1 MLKSATFSGDSFMK
15 RRTLLALPFAAAALP
30 MPGFAQGSFPDRPI
44 KLIVPF
50 APGTALDIVARHAA
64 AGAAEELKQ
73 PMVVENKLGA
83 SGVIGTDNVAKAPAD
98 GYTLLFTAPAH
109 YINQF
114 VFASLPFDAVKDF
127 RPVTK
132 ISNAQLVL
140 VVGKNS
146 PFSNVK
152 QVIEF
157 AKANPKKLRYSSS
170 GLGGTIH
177 LAFALFNQ
185 MAGTQIEHVPY
196 TSGGQALTDVIA
208 GHLDITFTAVATAL
222 PHGKA
227 GNLKLL
233 ATSGLQRSHTMPD
246 VPTVSEAAL
255 PGFELTSWGG
265 TLAGKGVPDAVVEK
279 LNAAFVK
286 VAQRPDFQAK
296 LVAAGV
302 EPDLLPTAAFQKQID
317 AEVPKWKRLVEMTGA
332 AQSQK
337 Q

>member
-1 MLKSATFSGDSFMK
+1 MK
-15 RRTLLALPFAAAALP
+15 RRSILALPFAAATLP
-30 MPGFAQGSFPDRPI
+30 WPSFAQGAYPEKPI

-64 AGAAEELKQ
+64 ASMTDELKV
-73 PMVVENKLGA
+73 PMIVENKLGA
-83 SGVIGTDNVAKAPAD
+83 SGLIGTDMVAKAPAD

-132 ISNAQLVL
+132 LSNAQLVL

-146 PFSNVK
+146 PFSTVK
-152 QVIEF
+152 QLIDF

-177 LAFALFNQ
+177 LAFSLFNQ

-208 GHLDITFTAVATAL
+208 GHLDVTFTAVATAQ

-227 GNLKLL
+227 GTLKLL
-233 ATSGLQRSHTMPD
+233 AVSGLQRSKTMPD
-246 VPTVSEAAL
+246 VPTVAESGL

-265 TLAGKGVPDAVVEK
+265 TLAHKNVPDAVVER

-286 VAQRPDFQAK
+286 IGQRPDFQAK
-296 LVAAGV
+296 LMAAGV
-302 EPDLLPTAAFQKQID
+302 EPDVLPTAAFARQIEG
-317 AEVPKWKRLVEMTGA
+317 EVPKWKRLVEMTGA

>member
-1 MLKSATFSGDSFMK
+1 MK
-15 RRTLLALPFAAAALP
+15 RRTCLALPLGALALALP
-30 MPGFAQGSFPDRPI
+30 SLAQSTYPDKPI
-44 KLIVPF
+44 RLVVPF
-50 APGTALDIVARHAA
+50 APGTALDIVARQAA
-64 AGAAEELKQ
+64 AGVGEELKVSV
-73 PMVVENKLGA
+73 VVENKLGA
-83 SGVIGTDNVAKAPAD
+83 SGVIGTESVARAPAD

-132 ISNAQLVL
+132 ISNAQLVM
-140 VVGKNS
+140 VVGKGS
-146 PFSNVK
+146 PFSSLQ
-152 QVIEF
+152 QVIDH
-157 AKANPKKLRYSSS
+157 AKAHPKKLRYSSS

-208 GHLDITFTAVATAL
+208 GHLDVTFTAVATAL
-222 PHGKA
+222 SHGKA

-233 ATSGLQRSHTMPD
+233 GVSGLQRSRVMPD
-246 VPTVSEAAL
+246 VPTIAEAAL

-265 TLAGKGVPDAVVEK
+265 TLAAKGVPDAVVEK

-286 VAQRPDFQAK
+286 VAQHPDFQAK
-296 LVAAGV
+296 LIAVGV
-302 EPDLLPTAAFQKQID
+302 EPDLLPTAAFARQID

>member
-1 MLKSATFSGDSFMK
+1 MQRRSFLVLPLATA
-15 RRTLLALPFAAAALP
+15 TLPATVR
-30 MPGFAQGSFPDRPI
+30 AQANWPDKPI
-44 KLIVPF
+44 RLIVPF
-50 APGTALDIVARHAA
+50 APGTALDIVARQAA
-64 AGAAEELKQ
+64 VGVSDELKV
-73 PMVVENKLGA
+73 PMLVENKTGA
-83 SGVIGTDNVAKAPAD
+83 SGVIGTELVARAAPD

-114 VFASLPFDAVKDF
+114 VFASLPFDTVKDF

-132 ISNAQLVL
+132 LSNAQLVL
-140 VVGKNS
+140 VVGKDS
-146 PFSNVK
+146 PFNTVQ
-152 QVIEF
+152 QVIDY
-157 AKANPKKLRYSSS
+157 ARANPKKLRYSSS

-177 LAFALFNQ
+177 LAFSLFNQ

-196 TSGGQALTDVIA
+196 TSGGQALTDVMA
-208 GHLDITFTAVATAL
+208 GHLDVTFTAVATAQ

-233 ATSGLQRSHTMPD
+233 AVSGLQRSRVMPD
-246 VPTVSEAAL
+246 VLTVSESAL

-265 TLAGKGVPDAVVEK
+265 ALAGKSVPDAVVER
-279 LNAAFVK
+279 LNAAFLK
-286 VAQRPDFQAK
+286 VAQRPEFQAR

-302 EPDLLPTAAFQKQID
+302 EPDLLPTAAFAKQIE

-332 AQSQK
+332 AQTQK

>member
-1 MLKSATFSGDSFMK
+1 MK
-15 RRTLLALPFAAAALP
+15 RRSLLSLPLAAALP
-30 MPGFAQGSFPDRPI
+30 FISYAQGSYPDRPV

-64 AGAAEELKQ
+64 AGASEELKT
-73 PMVVENKLGA
+73 PVVIENKLGA
-83 SGVIGTDNVAKAPAD
+83 SGTIGTDLVAKAATD

-114 VFASLPFDAVKDF
+114 VFTSLPFDTVKDF

-140 VVGKNS
+140 VVGKSS

-222 PHGKA
+222 PHGKS
-227 GNLKLL
+227 GSLKLL
-233 ATSGLQRSHTMPD
+233 GTSGLQRSRTMPD
-246 VPTVSEAAL
+246 VPTIAEAAL

-265 TLAGKGVPDAVVEK
+265 TLAHRGVPDAIVEK

-302 EPDLLPTAAFQKQID
+302 EPDLLATEAFARQIET
-317 AEVPKWKRLVEMTGA
+317 EVPKWKRLVEMTGA
-332 AQSQK
+332 AQTQK

>member
-1 MLKSATFSGDSFMK
+1 MK
-15 RRTLLALPFAAAALP
+15 RRSILTLPILAAAFP
-30 MPGFAQGSFPDRPI
+30 IISRAQQAWPDRPI
-44 KLIVPF
+44 KLVVPF
-50 APGTALDIVARHAA
+50 AAGTALDIVGRLTA
-64 AGAAEELKQ
+64 AGASDELKTTFI
-73 PMVVENKLGA
+73 VENKLGA
-83 SGVIGTDNVAKAPAD
+83 SGVIGTESVARAAPD

-140 VVGKNS
+140 VVGKDS
-146 PFSNVK
+146 PFESVK
-152 QVIEF
+152 QVIEY
-157 AKANPKKLRYSSS
+157 AKANPGKLRYSSS

-177 LAFALFNQ
+177 LAFSLFNQ

-196 TSGGQALTDVIA
+196 TSGSQALTDVIA

-233 ATSGLQRSHTMPD
+233 GVSGLNRSKAMPD
-246 VPTVSEAAL
+246 VPTVSEAGL

-265 TLAGKGVPDAVVEK
+265 VLAQKDVPDRIVEK
-279 LNAAFVK
+279 LDAAFVK
-286 VAQRPDFQAK
+286 VAQRQAFQDR
-296 LVAAGV
+296 LIAAGV
-302 EPDLLPTAAFQKQID
+302 EPDLLPTAAFARQIEK
-317 AEVPKWKRLVEMTGA
+317 EVPKWKRIIELTGA
-332 AQSQK
+332 AQSRK

>member
-1 MLKSATFSGDSFMK
+1 MQRRSF
-15 RRTLLALPFAAAALP
+15 LALPLATATLP
-30 MPGFAQGSFPDRPI
+30 ATVRAQANWPDKPI
-44 KLIVPF
+44 RLIVPF
-50 APGTALDIVARHAA
+50 APGTALDIVARQAA
-64 AGAAEELKQ
+64 VGVSEELKV
-73 PMVVENKLGA
+73 PMLVENKTGA
-83 SGVIGTDNVAKAPAD
+83 SGVIGTELVAKAAPD

-114 VFASLPFDAVKDF
+114 VFASLPFDTVKDF

-132 ISNAQLVL
+132 LSNAQLVL
-140 VVGKNS
+140 VVGKDS
-146 PFSNVK
+146 PFNNVQ
-152 QVIEF
+152 QVIDY
-157 AKANPKKLRYSSS
+157 ARANPKKLRYSSS

-177 LAFALFNQ
+177 LAFSLFNQ

-196 TSGGQALTDVIA
+196 TSGGQALTDVMA
-208 GHLDITFTAVATAL
+208 GHLDVTFTAVATAQ

-233 ATSGLQRSHTMPD
+233 AVSGLQRSRVMPD
-246 VPTVSEAAL
+246 VLTVSESAL
-255 PGFELTSWGG
+255 PGFDLTSWGG
-265 TLAGKGVPDAVVEK
+265 TLAGKSVPDAVVER

-286 VAQRPDFQAK
+286 VAQRPEFQAR

-302 EPDLLPTAAFQKQID
+302 EPDLLPTAAFAKQIE

-332 AQSQK
+332 AQTQK

>member
-1 MLKSATFSGDSFMK
+1 MDVSRAHSIGDLDRMA
-15 RRTLLALPFAAAALP
+15 RRYLPRIAFDFIEGGVEDEGSLARNLEAYRRL
-30 MPGFAQGSFPDRPI
+30 S
-44 KLIVPF
+44 LVPRF
-50 APGTALDIVARHAA
+50 LVEVSRRSQSTTPV
-64 AGAAEELKQ
+64 
-73 PMVVENKLGA
+73 VVENKLGA
-83 SGVIGTDNVAKAPAD
+83 SGVIGTDLVAKAPSD

-114 VFASLPFDAVKDF
+114 AFASLPFDTVKDF

-132 ISNAQLVL
+132 LSNAQLVL

-157 AKANPKKLRYSSS
+157 AKANPRKLRYSSS
-170 GLGGTIH
+170 GIGGTIH
-177 LAFALFNQ
+177 LAFSLINQ

-208 GHLDITFTAVATAL
+208 GHVDITFTAVATAL
-222 PHGKA
+222 PHGKS
-227 GNLKLL
+227 GDLKLL
-233 ATSGLQRSHTMPD
+233 GTSGLQRSRTMPD
-246 VPTVSEAAL
+246 VPTISEAVL
-255 PGFELTSWGG
+255 PGFELAPWGG
-265 TLAGKGVPDAVVEK
+265 TVAGKGVPDAIVER

-286 VAQRPDFQAK
+286 VAQQPEFQAK

-302 EPDLLPTAAFQKQID
+302 EPDLLPTAAFARQID
-317 AEVPKWKRLVEMTGA
+317 AEVPKWKRLVETTGA
-332 AQSQK
+332 AQTQK

>member
-1 MLKSATFSGDSFMK
+1 MMK
-15 RRTLLALPFAAAALP
+15 RRSVLALPLAAALP
-30 MPGFAQGSFPDRPI
+30 MPGQAQGSYPDKAI

-50 APGTALDIVARHAA
+50 APGTALDIVGRLAA
-64 AGAAEELKQ
+64 SGVAEELKV
-73 PMVVENKLGA
+73 PVVVENKLGA
-83 SGVIGTDNVAKAPAD
+83 SGVIGTDAVAKAPSD

-114 VFASLPFDAVKDF
+114 VFASLPFDTVKDF

-132 ISNAQLVL
+132 ISNAQLVM
-140 VVGKNS
+140 VVGRAS
-146 PFSNVK
+146 PFSSVR
-152 QVIEF
+152 QVIDF
-157 AKANPKKLRYSSS
+157 AKANPGKLRYSSS

-185 MAGTQIEHVPY
+185 MAGTRIEHVPY

-222 PHGKA
+222 AQGKS

-233 ATSGLQRSHTMPD
+233 GTSGLQRSKTMPD
-246 VPTVSEAAL
+246 VPTIAEAAL

-265 TLAGKGVPDAVVEK
+265 ALAPRSVPDAVVEK
-279 LNAAFVK
+279 LDAAFVK
-286 VAQRPDFQAK
+286 VAQRPEFQAR

-302 EPDLLPTAAFQKQID
+302 EPDLLPTAAFVRQIE
-317 AEVPKWKRLVEMTGA
+317 AEVPKWKSLVETTGA

>member
-1 MLKSATFSGDSFMK
+1 MK
-15 RRTLLALPFAAAALP
+15 RRSLLALPLAAAIP
-30 MPGFAQGSFPDRPI
+30 MRAFAQGSYPDKPI

-64 AGAAEELKQ
+64 AGVSEELKTS
-73 PMVVENKLGA
+73 MVVENKLGA
-83 SGVIGTDNVAKAPAD
+83 SGVIGTDLVAKAPAD

-132 ISNAQLVL
+132 ISNAQLVM
-140 VVGKNS
+140 VVGKSS
-146 PFSNVK
+146 PFTDVK

-177 LAFALFNQ
+177 LAFSLFNQ
-185 MAGTQIEHVPY
+185 MAGIQIEHVPY

-222 PHGKA
+222 PHGKS

-233 ATSGLQRSHTMPD
+233 GTSGLQRSKTMPD
-246 VPTVSEAAL
+246 VPTISEAAL

-265 TLAGKGVPDAVVEK
+265 TLAGKGVPDAVVQK

-286 VAQRPDFQAK
+286 VAQQPDFRAK
-296 LVAAGV
+296 LIAAGV
-302 EPDLLPTAAFQKQID
+302 EPDLLATAEFARQID
-317 AEVPKWKRLVEMTGA
+317 AEVPKWKRLVETTGA